1 MDDTGSMQEA
11 PELVLTMNA
20 VERLRSLLEESGDT
34 HCKLRIEADGPAD
47 NPEYI
52 FSFEETGDSDD
63 IELDYVRI
71 AVLLDPESHRRL
83 RGREIDHRRNE
94 DGEHFVVRMAG

>member
-1 MDDTGSMQEA
+1 MDDMGSTREG

-52 FSFEETGDSDD
+52 FSFEKNGNGND

-83 RGREIDHRRNE
+83 RGREIDHRKSD